1 MVKSKRYPIVLM
13 SFILLLLIIFL
24 WTLGTGRYGLNII
37 SVVKIFVS
45 KIIPIPKNWDATS
58 ESVLFTLRLPR
69 AIAAILV
76 GGSLAISGGAYQG
89 VFKNPLVSPDM
100 LGVSAGAS
108 VGAGCGI
115 LLNLGVVGIQAA
127 AFCGGMIAVFITSSL
142 PKALN
147 NGSDI
152 ILVLSGI
159 IVGGIMNSIMGLIKY
174 VADSETQLPGI
185 IYWQLGS
192 LAKVMKRDVM
202 VILPIIVIS
211 AILLI
216 SLSWRINILSLGE
229 REAKSL
235 GVNVVRTR
243 GAIIIFSTL
252 LTASSVCIS
261 GTIGWVGLVIPHLSR
276 MIVGPDNVKM
286 LPLSFILG
294 SSFMLLI
301 DTLSRV
307 LTSAELPI
315 SILTGLVGAP
325 FYLYLLVKQR
335 MRLQ

>member
-37 SVVKIFVS
+37 SVVRIFVS

-115 LLNLGVVGIQAA
+115 LLNLGVVGIQAS
-127 AFCGGMIAVFITSSL
+127 AFCGGMLAVFITSSL
-142 PKALN
+142 PKVLN

-174 VADSETQLPGI
+174 IADSETQLPGI

-202 VILPIIVIS
+202 IILPIIVIS

-216 SLSWRINILSLGE
+216 ALSWRINILSLGE